1 MLGVCVESFRPEDRT
16 VTAAVEIVDVGKT
29 FGDVA
34 ALEQINLQVQ
44 DNEFVSLLG
53 ASGCGK
59 STLLRIVAGFEYSSR
74 GRVIIHGEDVT
85 SLPPHLRPTNLVFQ
99 RGALFPHMNVFDN
112 IGYSLKLRR
121 WPKPRI
127 AERVAEMLALVRM
140 EGLGSRNAA
149 ELSGGQIQR
158 VALARALAAEPKV
171 LLLDE
176 PLSALDLKL
185 RQQMQLELRAIQRSL
200 GATFIFV
207 THDQTEALVM
217 SDKIAIM
224 NQGRIVQF
232 ATPREIYRRPSSMYV
247 SDFIGQTNFLK
258 GIVVSSANGVTTLDV
273 GDGEQVMGESAPVLA
288 TGAAGILSVRPES
301 IRIVSAE
308 QCADRSA
315 TISARIIEIVYL
327 GSSVRVGSVTPA
339 NVIIWADLR
348 DAEARDMT
356 IGMEVKL
363 SWSLTAATIWAG
375 GGARD

>member
-1 MLGVCVESFRPEDRT
+1 MRP
-16 VTAAVEIVDVGKT
+16 AVEIVDVSKN
-29 FGDVA
+29 FGNVA
-34 ALEQINLQVQ
+34 ALEQINLQVR

-59 STLLRIVAGFEYSSR
+59 STLLRIAAGFEYPTR
-74 GRVIIHGEDVT
+74 GRVFIHGEDVT
-85 SLPPHLRPTNLVFQ
+85 AMPPHVRPTNLVFQ

-112 IGYSLKLRR
+112 IGYSLKLRK

-127 AERVAEMLALVRM
+127 AARVAEMLALVRL
-140 EGLGSRNAA
+140 EGLAGRNAT

-217 SDKIAIM
+217 SDRIAIM
-224 NQGRIVQF
+224 NQGRIIQF
-232 ATPREIYRRPSSMYV
+232 ASPREIYTRPASMYV

-258 GIVVSSANGVTTLDV
+258 GTVIASDSGMATLNIGNG
-273 GDGEQVMGESAPVLA
+273 ERA
-288 TGAAGILSVRPES
+288 TGEAAGLVAVGVAGTLSVRPEAIS
-301 IRIVSAE
+301 IHPAVEDAGERPM
-308 QCADRSA
+308 
-315 TISARIIEIVYL
+315 ISARIIEIVYL
-327 GSSVRVGSVTPA
+327 GNRVRVGSVTST
-339 NVIIWADLR
+339 NSTIWAELR
-348 DAEARDMT
+348 DVEARSLA
-356 IGMEVKL
+356 IGGEVKL
-363 SWSLTAATIWAG
+363 SWSPADAIVWARSG
-375 GGARD
+375 THD

>member
-1 MLGVCVESFRPEDRT
+1 
-16 VTAAVEIVDVGKT
+16 VTAAVEIAGVSKT
-29 FGDVA
+29 FGEFA
-34 ALEQINLQVQ
+34 ALEQINLQVR

-59 STLLRIVAGFEYSSR
+59 STLLRIVAGFEQSSR
-74 GRVIIHGEDVT
+74 GRVFIHGEDVT

-112 IGYSLKLRR
+112 IGYSLKLRG

-127 AERVAEMLALVRM
+127 AGRVAEMLALVRL
-140 EGLGSRNAA
+140 EGLDRRNAA

-217 SDKIAIM
+217 SDRIAIM

-232 ATPREIYRRPSSMYV
+232 GTPREIYTRPSSMYV

-273 GDGEQVMGESAPVLA
+273 GNGEQATGESASVLA
-288 TGAAGILSVRPES
+288 TGVAGILSVRPES
-301 IRIVSAE
+301 IRIGSAE
-308 QCADRSA
+308 RRAYNSA
-315 TISARIIEIVYL
+315 LISARVIEIVYL

-339 NVIIWADLR
+339 NTTIWAELR
-348 DAEARDMT
+348 DADARDLT
-356 IGMEVKL
+356 IGVEVKL
-363 SWSLTAATIWAG
+363 SWSPTAATIWAG
-375 GGARD
+375 GGARN